1 MSIMELGA
9 IGEFVGAIAVVLTL
23 IYLTIQVR
31 QSREAM
37 EENSRLARTSAMEHQ
52 SDVVSRWRGRLIN
65 DADVAT
71 LWQKAV
77 DGEVVD
83 EITAIRIQNLL
94 IDWFNTYR
102 SYFLRARAVGH
113 DGLAEQ
119 AVASLAMPLV
129 RIPRLVPRWRKDPA
143 ATHAIPR
150 SRLAARAKCTAGART
165 PGDPPAR
172 RSPGT
177 APSPGT
183 TPADLELNVGSP
195 GSGPR

>member
-1 MSIMELGA
+1 MSIMELGS

-37 EENSRLARTSAMEHQ
+37 EENSRLARTSAMERQ

-71 LWQKAV
+71 LWHKVV
-77 DGEVVD
+77 DGEDVD

-102 SYFLRARAVGH
+102 SYFLRARAVGLE
-113 DGLAEQ
+113 GLAEQ
-119 AVASLAMPLV
+119 AVKSIALPM
-129 RIPRLVPRWRKDPA
+129 
-143 ATHAIPR
+143 
-150 SRLAARAKCTAGART
+150 
-165 PGDPPAR
+165 
-172 RSPGT
+172 
-177 APSPGT
+177 
-183 TPADLELNVGSP
+183 VGSP
-195 GSGPR
+195 SLHTYWEASRPMHDLAAPEFVNAVDAELKALAEVIDSNPR

>member
-65 DADVAT
+65 DAEVAT

-83 EITAIRIQNLL
+83 EITGIRIQNLL

-102 SYFLRARAVGH
+102 SYFIRAKAVGH
-113 DGLAEQ
+113 EGLAEQ
-119 AVASLAMPLV
+119 AVASIALPML
-129 RIPRLVPRWRKDPA
+129 
-143 ATHAIPR
+143 R
-150 SRLAARAKCTAGART
+150 SPSLHNYWEASRPMHDLAAPEFVNAVDAGLKAWKEVI
-165 PGDPPAR
+165 D
-172 RSPGT
+172 SN
-177 APSPGT
+177 S
-183 TPADLELNVGSP
+183 V
-195 GSGPR
+195 